1 VLRERLSEKHSTG
14 LEWLIIGLITIEVM
28 FGIFEIS
35 ELWREKN
42 SAVEAEETR
51 KLLNRFLEMQLA
63 KESSAR
69 S

>member
-1 VLRERLSEKHSTG
+1 

-42 SAVEAEETR
+42 EAVETETTR
-51 KLLNRFLEMQLA
+51 KLLNRFLEMHLA
-63 KESSAR
+63 KEGKVSE
-69 S
+69 